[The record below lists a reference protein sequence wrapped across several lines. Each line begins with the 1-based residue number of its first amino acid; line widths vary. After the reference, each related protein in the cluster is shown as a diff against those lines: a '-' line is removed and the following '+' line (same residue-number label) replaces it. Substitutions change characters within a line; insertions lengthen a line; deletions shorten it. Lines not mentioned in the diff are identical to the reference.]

1 MPPDTCRTLK
11 STILAASVALLF
23 VIGAGTAFSA
33 GPSSAP
39 AGQQDGEHG
48 GPRGMMDPQ
57 RVEERLATLKVD
69 LKITEAQMPAWNGF
83 ADAMRANANAMRTAG
98 TVMRPPAGTSPDA
111 LQRFEAMDAMAKTH
125 AQNMDRLLAA
135 FRPLYAQLND
145 EQRQV
150 AAQKLM
156 PPPPHRG

>member
-1 MPPDTCRTLK
+1 MALDTCRTLK
-11 STILAASVALLF
+11 STVLAASVAMLF
-23 VIGAGTAFSA
+23 VVGAGAAFSA
-33 GPSSAP
+33 GPPPAP
-39 AGQQDGEHG
+39 AGQHA
-48 GPRGMMDPQ
+48 GPRGMMDSQ
-57 RVEERLATLKVD
+57 RIEEHLTTLKAD
-69 LKITEAQMPAWNGF
+69 LKITEAQTPAWDGF
-83 ADAMRANANAMRTAG
+83 ADASAMHTAG
-98 TVMRPPAGTSPDA
+98 TAMRPSEGTAPDA